1 METKKFVKNVLLRS
15 IPFFV
20 FVIATIVLK
29 VAEVMPAEWW
39 GWIALYLLDVA
50 SLAFPIIYAAKNSR
64 GIIVENVR
72 KNILKKVAKQYLAQW
87 GTPEYN
93 TENIIGYI
101 YQNEHNFDRTILFAN
116 DDMTIE
122 QVVRDDEGMVTGEK
136 TKEVVTYD
144 KIESLAV
151 VDIGTEGSAH
161 IELTLDNGNKEYVY
175 FDLDVAKF
183 FVAKT
188 GKPIANMDELKSFYI
203 SVAEVIETK

>member
-1 METKKFVKNVLLRS
+1 METKNFVKSVLLRS

-20 FVIATIVLK
+20 LVVATIVLK

-39 GWIALYLLDVA
+39 GWILLYVLDVA
-50 SLAFPIIYAAKNSR
+50 ALAFPIIYAAKNSR
-64 GIIVENVR
+64 GMIIENVR
-72 KNILKKVAKQYLAQW
+72 KSIIKKVAKQYLAEW
-87 GTPEYN
+87 GKPEYN

-101 YQNEHNFDRTILFAN
+101 YQNEHNFDRTVLFGQ

-151 VDIGTEGSAH
+151 VDIGTQGSAH

-188 GKPIANMDELKSFYI
+188 NKQIANMDELKAFYI
-203 SVAEVIETK
+203 SVAEVMETK

>member
-1 METKKFVKNVLLRS
+1 METKNFVKSVLLRS

-20 FVIATIVLK
+20 LVVATIVLK

-39 GWIALYLLDVA
+39 GWILLYVLDVA
-50 SLAFPIIYAAKNSR
+50 ALAFPIIYAAKNSR
-64 GIIVENVR
+64 GMIIENVR
-72 KNILKKVAKQYLAQW
+72 KSIIKKVAKQYLAEW
-87 GTPEYN
+87 GKPEYN

-101 YQNEHNFDRTILFAN
+101 YQNERNFDRTVLFGQ

-136 TKEVVTYD
+136 TKEVVTYE
-144 KIESLAV
+144 KIESLSV
-151 VDIGTEGSAH
+151 VDIGTQGSAH

-188 GKPIANMDELKSFYI
+188 NKQIANMDELKAFYI
-203 SVAEVIETK
+203 SVAEVMETK